1 MGETPYLR
9 ATESHVSA
17 SAAQLATLVF
27 HELFDDP
34 GRFRPNLILS
44 SAKLVQVHSILGT
57 VSMLSEQPLH
67 NRHRYRDLTSYTCK
81 YGTVTV
87 GHPRLSLGWEK
98 LC

>member
-44 SAKLVQVHSILGT
+44 SAKLVQVRSILGT

-67 NRHRYRDLTSYTCK
+67 NRHRYTCK